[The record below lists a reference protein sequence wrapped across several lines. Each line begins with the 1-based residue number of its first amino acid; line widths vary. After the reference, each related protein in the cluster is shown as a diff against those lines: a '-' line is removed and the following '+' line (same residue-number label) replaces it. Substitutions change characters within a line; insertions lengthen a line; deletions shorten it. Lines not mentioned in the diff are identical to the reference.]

1 MATRRYE
8 QRLRAKAALQTRQR
22 IFDALA
28 DRLRAAP
35 SEPLSLDRVAE
46 IAAVS
51 RSTIYTVFGSRAGL
65 FDAFTT
71 DLWERNGLGEVT
83 KAVEVPDA
91 LAHLRGGIRAACR
104 MLAGDLKVYRVLF
117 SMTRLDPDSLGGAV
131 ERKEQHRSGGMAYVA
146 ERLADQGYLRAGMT
160 PEHAAD
166 LLWMLCSFE
175 AFDLLHTGRGMSVD
189 DAAREL
195 ADIAER
201 AVCT

>member
-1 MATRRYE
+1 
-8 QRLRAKAALQTRQR
+8 
-22 IFDALA
+22 
-28 DRLRAAP
+28 
-35 SEPLSLDRVAE
+35 
-46 IAAVS
+46 
-51 RSTIYTVFGSRAGL
+51 
-65 FDAFTT
+65 
-71 DLWERNGLGEVT
+71 
-83 KAVEVPDA
+83 
-91 LAHLRGGIRAACR
+91 